1 MKSVKRLLRAILLLW
16 LAACGA
22 VLAQAP
28 PCPCPEP
35 PPAPD
40 PCWFGKVNF
49 SFLSTSGN
57 TDTTS
62 IGGAAELNYNP
73 KPWLFTLKGGY
84 LYSQTDGVVTAESSF
99 ASLRANRDI
108 TTRFYV
114 FAGGGY
120 LRNTFSGIDA
130 LWSVDGGAGFKLL
143 DGPSQF
149 LKAEG
154 GAGWT
159 NEKDIIPVIINGEP
173 INIITSRDYANA
185 RAALYYKWQ
194 FTKSAAFT
202 NDFTYLLDLDN
213 TKNYFITNRAAIT
226 ADISK
231 IFALQAS
238 WTLLWRNQPV
248 PTFGHTDTATAVG
261 IVASF

>member
-1 MKSVKRLLRAILLLW
+1 MKKLLRTMFLLW
-16 LAACGA
+16 VAACGA
-22 VLAQAP
+22 ALAQEP
-28 PCPCPEP
+28 VPCPCPEP
-35 PPAPD
+35 PPPPD
-40 PCWFGKVNF
+40 PLWFGKVNF

-73 KPWLFTLKGGY
+73 KPWLFTLKGAY
-84 LYSQTDGVVTAESSF
+84 LYSQTDGIVTAESSA
-99 ASLRANRDI
+99 ASMRGNYDL
-108 TTRFYV
+108 TPRFYV
-114 FAGGGY
+114 FAGAGY

-130 LWSVDGGAGFKLL
+130 LWSIDGGAGYKLF
-143 DGPSQF
+143 DGPAHF

-154 GAGWT
+154 GVGWT
-159 NEKDIIPVIINGEP
+159 NEKDIILDVVQP
-173 INIITSRDYANA
+173 SRSYANV

-194 FTKSAAFT
+194 FTKNANFT
-202 NDFTYLLDLDN
+202 NDFTNLLDLDDTQN
-213 TKNYFITNRAAIT
+213 SFVTKKAAIT

-248 PTFGHTDTATAVG
+248 EGFGHTDTATAVG
-261 IVASF
+261 IVATF

>member
-1 MKSVKRLLRAILLLW
+1 MKRLLRAILLLW
-16 LAACGA
+16 LTACGA
-22 VLAQAP
+22 ALAQEAP

-35 PPAPD
+35 PPPPD
-40 PCWFGKVNF
+40 PLWFGKVNF

-84 LYSQTDGVVTAESSF
+84 LYSQTDGIVTAESSF

-120 LRNTFSGIDA
+120 LRNTFSGIDS
-130 LWSVDGGAGFKLL
+130 LWSIDGGAGYKLF
-143 DGPSQF
+143 DGPTQF

-154 GAGWT
+154 GAGWSSET
-159 NEKDIIPVIINGEP
+159 DIFPFP
-173 INIITSRDYANA
+173 IGNVTRDYANI
-185 RAALYYKWQ
+185 RAALNYKWQ

-202 NDFTYLLDLDN
+202 NDFTYLLDLDD
-213 TKNYFITNRAAIT
+213 TKNYFIGNKAAIT
-226 ADISK
+226 VDMSK

-248 PTFGHTDTATAVG
+248 PGFGHTDTATAVG
-261 IVASF
+261 IVAAF